1 MFMGDNLAG
10 SSDVSSLTDTLVTAF
25 GSLPATLAVVLAGS
39 RTSGRVDSRS
49 DVDLYVY
56 TDSFPS
62 LDERT
67 MIMRQFADHGEIGN
81 TFWEP
86 GDEWAEVRTGLGVD
100 IMYRK
105 PQWIEQELKRILVH
119 HQASLGYSTCFWHN
133 VLTSTPLWEK
143 QEWFTRLQ
151 AWARQP
157 YPAALKYAIIAKN
170 HPVLR
175 QTRSSLLHQLE
186 SAVLRHDLVSR
197 NHRVT
202 ALLASYFDIIFA
214 LNEVPHPG
222 EKRLVEWV
230 LASCSHVPRDME
242 PQIMAVLSARASS
255 ESDQSILHHVQTL
268 LDGLDKV
275 LFAQGFI
282 SK

>member
-1 MFMGDNLAG
+1 MGDDLVG
-10 SSDVSSLTDTLVTAF
+10 RSVVSSLTDALATAF
-25 GSLPATLAVVLAGS
+25 NSLPQILAVVLAGS
-39 RTSGRVDSRS
+39 RTSGKTDSRS

-56 TDSFPS
+56 ADSTPS
-62 LDERT
+62 LEERT
-67 MIMRQFADHGEIGN
+67 TILHQFADHGELGN

-86 GDEWAEVRTGLGVD
+86 GDEWGDVRTGLGID
-100 IMYRK
+100 IMYRR
-105 PQWIEQELKRILVH
+105 PQWIEQELKRLLVH

-133 VLTSTPLWEK
+133 VLTSTPLRER
-143 QEWFTRLQ
+143 QGWFTTLQ

-157 YPAALKYAIIAKN
+157 YPAGLKQAIIAKN
-170 HPVLR
+170 HPILR
-175 QTRSSLLHQLE
+175 RTRSSLLHQLE

-202 ALLASYFDIIFA
+202 ALLASYFDIVFA

-230 LASCSHVPRDME
+230 LASCSHVPRDIE
-242 PQIMAVLSARASS
+242 PQITAVLSACTSR

-268 LDGLDKV
+268 LDGLDEV
-275 LFAQGFI
+275 LFAQGLI
-282 SK
+282 SR